1 MFLVGKT
8 ENGDVDHTE
17 LKDGANGH
25 CPGSSKPE
33 ANGGIIEALKEGQ
46 KSDGAETTH
55 SQSSNQSKKSKSNYD
70 NLALSRTHL
79 KELKL
84 IGRGEFGDVM
94 VGKIAKSALL
104 SEKRN
109 SNATTP
115 TDDKEVAVLVKTL
128 TQNKDEQLLSEFKR
142 EIDMFLKLSHE
153 NVTKLFGL
161 CREAEPHYLLF
172 EHTDWGDL
180 KQFLVATQKG
190 SPPPLTAVQC
200 VAIVHQLSR
209 GMEHLASLRMIHKDL
224 AARNCLVTSTLKAK
238 IGMPRLTRDP
248 YSQEYCK
255 HSNNVT

>member
-25 CPGSSKPE
+25 CPGSFKPE
-33 ANGGIIEALKEGQ
+33 TNGIEALKEGQ

-70 NLALSRTHL
+70 NLALSRTQL

-94 VGKIAKSALL
+94 VGKMAKSVL
-104 SEKRN
+104 SIEKRN
-109 SNATTP
+109 SQATTP
-115 TDDKEVAVLVKTL
+115 TDDKEVTVLVKTL
-128 TQNKDEQLLSEFKR
+128 TQNKDEHCLSEFKR
-142 EIDMFLKLSHE
+142 EIDMFSKLSHE
-153 NVTKLFGL
+153 NITKLYGL
-161 CREAEPHYLLF
+161 CRETEPHYLMF

-190 SPPPLTAVQC
+190 SPPALTPVQC
-200 VAIVHQLSR
+200 VAIIHQLNR
-209 GMEHLASLRMIHKDL
+209 GMDHLASLRMIHKDV

-238 IGMPRLTRDP
+238 IGIPRLSRDP

-255 HSNNVT
+255 HLNNVSN